1 MCRVLQFLP
10 QLTKAVNFAAELDWY
25 VCFYWAYK
33 YYRWHLTDPTLVNM
47 LFLILFI
54 SILSLAIV
62 ARQNNYVRP
71 ILTEDSILEIHNGRS
86 VFIIVDL
93 NHAWQLAI
101 AFSFT
106 YVYNLDLL
114 QSHLDM
120 LCRKWLLIPL
130 FQMIPKFVM
139 QVNSAWEIYKPSFL
153 RHLELL
159 QNFWHKIFYLGRIN
173 IVTGPNYSGKSI
185 YIKQVIYFYNIL
197 SSVINTN
204 DRKDQFALDTFQV
217 ALIVF
222 LAHIGSFVP
231 ADSAIVGLTDRLV

>member
-1 MCRVLQFLP
+1 MYAFTGHTSIVDDIL
-10 QLTKAVNFAAELDWY
+10 LTVHRLICSSWY
-25 VCFYWAYK
+25 C
-33 YYRWHLTDPTLVNM
+33 
-47 LFLILFI
+47 FI

-93 NHAWQLAI
+93 NLAWQLAI

-139 QVNSAWEIYKPSFL
+139 QVNSTWEIYKPSFL

-185 YIKQVIYFYNIL
+185 YIKQVIYFYN
-197 SSVINTN
+197 
-204 DRKDQFALDTFQV
+204 TFFYDKHK
-217 ALIVF
+217 L
-222 LAHIGSFVP
+222 
-231 ADSAIVGLTDRLV
+231 